1 MLRGGGARRSPRRG
15 AATASNRD
23 EDKVS
28 RANAPNQGTQLAGAK
43 EAAPRVSDPEVA
55 GGLVDAIRPMFPTL
69 VGECQYPGFEN
80 EKTRLIECIYRVR
93 EDDVEGRERSRNDY
107 NIGYTS
113 FFSRTDLYNLPEFN
127 PLAAFI
133 CGKGIE
139 YAQFQKWDLQSFE
152 LRLISL
158 WVNINPTY
166 SYHSDHIHPFNH
178 ISGVFY
184 VSCTPGCGRIVFRDP
199 RVVRAM
205 APVPTSE
212 ATDIN
217 TDVVKI
223 QPAEGLMLMFPA
235 WLTHGVEQNV
245 SEHDRVSVSFNLELQ
260 RRPGGPVSP
269 RPA

>member
-139 YAQFQKWDLQSFE
+139 YAQFSEMGSAE
-152 LRLISL
+152 LRAPPDQPMGQHQPDLLLSFR
-158 WVNINPTY
+158 
-166 SYHSDHIHPFNH
+166 SHP
-178 ISGVFY
+178 
-184 VSCTPGCGRIVFRDP
+184 
-199 RVVRAM
+199 
-205 APVPTSE
+205 PV
-212 ATDIN
+212 
-217 TDVVKI
+217 
-223 QPAEGLMLMFPA
+223 QPHQWSVLRQLHAGLRP
-235 WLTHGVEQNV
+235 
-245 SEHDRVSVSFNLELQ
+245 DRVS
-260 RRPGGPVSP
+260 
-269 RPA
+269 